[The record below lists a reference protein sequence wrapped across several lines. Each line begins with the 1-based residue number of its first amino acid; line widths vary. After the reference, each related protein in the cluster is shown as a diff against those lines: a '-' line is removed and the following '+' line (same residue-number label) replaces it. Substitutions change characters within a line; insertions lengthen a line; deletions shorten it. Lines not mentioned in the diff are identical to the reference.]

1 MSNLRNVTRL
11 TALTLAASVALYA
24 GACSSDA
31 DPSNAP
37 EGPHDI
43 DLEGVVYIGGA
54 NDEGLRL
61 LLDAALKASPT
72 PVFTAPEAGVT
83 LEAPTTFSYHAGE
96 GAELELRPRGARP
109 RSSRGFAREL
119 AQLLG
124 REQSAFAHG
133 APMNG
138 PGYLLT
144 FASADNPKVLR
155 VFTDQTS
162 YLPDETEWQAL
173 VAAADELTVSVR
185 LAVFDEGRL
194 ASSGGGPFESGPL
207 AFSIVVP

>member
-1 MSNLRNVTRL
+1 MSIVASFTRL
-11 TALTLAASVALYA
+11 TALTLAASVAVYA
-24 GACSSDA
+24 GACSSGA
-31 DPSNAP
+31 DPSNGP
-37 EGPHDI
+37 EGPNDV
-43 DLEGVVYIGGA
+43 DLEGVVYVGGA

-61 LLDAALKASPT
+61 LLDTRVKASPV
-72 PVFTAPEAGVT
+72 PVFTAPEAGTT

-96 GAELELRPRGARP
+96 GAELELLPRGAP
-109 RSSRGFAREL
+109 SRSSRSFAREL
-119 AQLLG
+119 TQLIG
-124 REQSAFAHG
+124 RERSACAHG

-144 FASADNPKVLR
+144 FASADDPKVLR
-155 VFTDQTS
+155 VFTDQAT
-162 YLPDETEWQAL
+162 YLPDEAEWQVL

-194 ASSGGGPFESGPL
+194 GSGGGPFESAPL